1 MNELIIKTESDVK
14 ATSATS
20 WDESDELD
28 ASFIKMAY
36 GLVFMAI
43 LLQTL
48 QAMTSLSQGILFL
61 I

>member
-48 QAMTSLSQGILFL
+48 QAMTSL
-61 I
+61 